1 MDTNTEVALKAQ
13 LDGLG
18 EKITS
23 LINEMNKASAA
34 EKAALEAKIK
44 TIETAQAALSEQL
57 QKAERLHLPG
67 VEVTKTGEK
76 NKFSYTRLAQIMGG
90 VRKESDPEVGY
101 EIEVCNQMQKRF
113 DGLPVEMKTAIN
125 AASGAGGAFLIPT
138 EVYNDIIPE
147 LEANSILAQ
156 LGLRTYSGLTG
167 NVAWNRDLGG
177 ITASYLDS
185 EAEETG
191 SESTST
197 FGRMELKPHVYA
209 AFVPL
214 TFGMLNQPA
223 MAIEPWV
230 RSRMAYK
237 IGLLKDLNGFNGT
250 GANSKPVGLL
260 NAGTQTLSWANVNT
274 AAELIPKIAACVAKL
289 PEANAMLPGAKLGW
303 AMGSFAVSY
312 LSGSFDT
319 TGRSLLWNINQT
331 TLANLN
337 VRLNQLAGYTLKETT
352 QLNTGATTGTE
363 VFYYGDWNQGAEFN
377 WGTLAFAS
385 SDSTETNFR
394 KLRVTVRA
402 VGAHDF
408 GWFQPNAFVRN
419 TALDTATPWATS

>member
-1 MDTNTEVALKAQ
+1 MNELDLKSAI
-13 LDGLG
+13 DGVG
-18 EKITS
+18 
-23 LINEMNKASAA
+23 NK
-34 EKAALEAKIK
+34 LEALVADWRKADADQKSVLETRIK
-44 TIETAQAALSEQL
+44 TLEEAQKALQERAQ
-57 QKAERLHLPG
+57 QAERLHLPG

-90 VRKESDPEVGY
+90 VRKENDPEVGY
-101 EIEVCNQMQKRF
+101 EVEVCNTMHKRF

-156 LGLRTYSGLTG
+156 LGLRSFSGLTG

-177 ITASYLDS
+177 ITAAYLDS

-250 GANSKPVGLL
+250 GANSKPIGLL
-260 NAGTQTLSWANVNT
+260 NAGTQTLSWSGVNT
-274 AAELIPKIAACVAKL
+274 AVELMPKIAACVAKL
-289 PEANAMLPGAKLGW
+289 ADANAIMPGAKLGW
-303 AMGSFAVSY
+303 AMGTFATTY

-319 TGRSLLWNINQT
+319 TGRSLLWNMNAT
-331 TLANLN
+331 TLESVR
-337 VRLNQLAGYTLKETT
+337 VRLAMLAGFPLKETT

-419 TALDTATPWATS
+419 TALDTTTGWAVS

>member
-1 MDTNTEVALKAQ
+1 MNELEIKATI
-13 LDGLG
+13 DGLG
-18 EKITS
+18 TKIEK
-23 LINEMNKASAA
+23 LVEDWRKADG
-34 EKAALEAKIK
+34 EQKAALETRIK
-44 TIETAQAALSEQL
+44 TLENAQKELQERAQQAA
-57 QKAERLHLPG
+57 RLHLPG
-67 VEVTKTGEK
+67 VETTKTGEK

-90 VRKESDPEVGY
+90 VRKETDAEVGY
-101 EIEVCNQMQKRF
+101 EVEVCNEMHKRF

-125 AASGAGGAFLIPT
+125 AASGSAGAFLIPT

-156 LGLRTYSGLTG
+156 LGLRSFSGLTG

-177 ITASYLDS
+177 ITAAYLDS

-191 SESTST
+191 SESAST

-250 GANSKPVGLL
+250 GSASKPVGLL
-260 NAGTQTLSWANVNT
+260 NAGTQTLAWTGVNT
-274 AAELIPKIAACVAKL
+274 AAELMPKLAACVAKL
-289 PEANAMLPGAKLGW
+289 PDANAVLPGARLGW
-303 AMGSFAVSY
+303 AMGTFATTY
-312 LSGSFDT
+312 LSGSFDASA
-319 TGRSLLWNINQT
+319 RSLLWNLNAT
-331 TLANLN
+331 TLESVR
-337 VRLNQLAGYTLKETT
+337 VRLSMLAGFPLKETT
-352 QLNTGATTGTE
+352 QLNAGASTGTE

-419 TALDTATPWATS
+419 TALDTTTAWAVS